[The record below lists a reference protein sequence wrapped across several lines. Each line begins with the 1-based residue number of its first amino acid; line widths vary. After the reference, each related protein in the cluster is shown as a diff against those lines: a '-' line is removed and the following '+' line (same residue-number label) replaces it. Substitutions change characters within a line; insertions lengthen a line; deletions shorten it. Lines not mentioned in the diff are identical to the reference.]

1 MTPGDSEASSQSLIE
16 EAKRSESSADGNTS
30 QQAAPESRPRLSI
43 LHLLVWTALVA
54 VAMGVDT
61 FATRLYSPADPVA
74 AREWMQRTVAPD
86 QMVARSVRAMLTG
99 AGLGGL
105 LMYFARRRR
114 GIPFPVEPGEWL
126 LVVLGV
132 DGFAQL
138 CSVAARPLISGS
150 SSYLGVYF
158 ALLIVESL
166 VPVVGYLLPVWF
178 GKLRGPWRRFFRAAV
193 ILAGIWLMMMI
204 AFALTQLGFAYWA
217 VGGLRWIYLAM
228 LILCAVFFGVAAL
241 NDFRKPAQRGWV
253 HWAGIVTYVSTFAF
267 QIGWM
272 LYNALVRR

>member
-1 MTPGDSEASSQSLIE
+1 M
-16 EAKRSESSADGNTS
+16 
-30 QQAAPESRPRLSI
+30 
-43 LHLLVWTALVA
+43 
-54 VAMGVDT
+54 
-61 FATRLYSPADPVA
+61 
-74 AREWMQRTVAPD
+74 
-86 QMVARSVRAMLTG
+86 
-99 AGLGGL
+99 
-105 LMYFARRRR
+105 
-114 GIPFPVEPGEWL
+114 
-126 LVVLGV
+126 LGV

-138 CSVAARPLISGS
+138 CSVVARPLISRS
-150 SSYLGVYF
+150 FNYLGVYL

-193 ILAGIWLMMMI
+193 ILAGIWLMMTI
-204 AFALTQLGFAYWA
+204 AFAVTQLGFAYWA

-228 LILCAVFFGVAAL
+228 LICAPCFSVSRRSTIFVASA
-241 NDFRKPAQRGWV
+241 RGWV